1 MYAVPRGDGLYGRL
15 ALVHDARMRKVEM
28 DAKPVDVARS
38 RRDAA
43 VAQVQ
48 AEQVAVLGWEL
59 VERVLGMAADRAVRR
74 RRAGMPGQSA
84 GEPVPDGADRQ
95 SRASRNPPG
104 PQTLAAELE
113 YGRDLSNAPHAARR
127 RVARLEGASGTGA
140 DRRGSDRPQ
149 RAAIGPPV
157 GRRADTARRGSA
169 AERIRTSTG
178 LRPMA
183 PEAIAYASFATAA

>member
-15 ALVHDARMRKVEM
+15 ALVHDARIRKVEV
-28 DAKPVDVARS
+28 DAKPVAVARA

-84 GEPVPDGADRQ
+84 GEPVPDV
-95 SRASRNPPG
+95 
-104 PQTLAAELE
+104 L
-113 YGRDLSNAPHAARR
+113 
-127 RVARLEGASGTGA
+127 TG
-140 DRRGSDRPQ
+140 SPV
-149 RAAIGPPV
+149 RAAI
-157 GRRADTARRGSA
+157 RRAPRPWPRNSSTAATSA
-169 AERIRTSTG
+169 APRMPGPGEAGVR
-178 LRPMA
+178 LRGFEPPRACAQWLLKPSRMPVSPQPRDVVKSSVA
-183 PEAIAYASFATAA
+183 AT